1 MNMLERMSLQS
12 RMIAAFTFM
21 GLIIFIVA
29 LFGSI
34 GNHRLSDRLS
44 LLTDTASP
52 AVLSLWKVNE
62 GQTQIQSSER
72 NLTNPRL
79 DAASRKQ
86 ELDRIERAYQQ
97 IDDGLEQ
104 YQNLEVPERQ
114 KEIFQDFLLVLQ
126 QWKNADRQFLEIHEE
141 YQAYGLPR
149 APGLKM
155 VELIAN
161 NQENSPEMAQL
172 RAANEVLERLN
183 QFHLDEVEP
192 AFHESENILDNILSL
207 NEDLVEQVSE
217 DASAEIAQTRSWA
230 VLGMLIGPLTAIIL
244 GWYFSRTIAKPLGN
258 KIISIV
264 RVAERIAEGDLTTSV
279 RVSDSPDE
287 IGRLQSAFYNMTR
300 KLNSL
305 IRQVQHSG
313 IQITSSTTQIAA
325 SGKQLEATVTQQ
337 VASTNQVVATAKQIA
352 ATASELVVTMEQVKE
367 LSHQTTIAAGNGQQD
382 LLGMEETM
390 RQLSQGTSSIAAKLG
405 AIGEKANRI
414 DGIVTTITKVADR
427 TNLLSLNAAIE
438 AEKAGEYGS
447 GFAVVARE
455 IRRLAAS
462 TAIATLDIEQMVKDM
477 QSAVSTG
484 VMEMDKFTKEVARAV
499 ENIQVIGAQMSEI
512 IERVQSLTPRFESV
526 SQGMEGQSEGARQI
540 SAAMVQLSEAS
551 GQTAQA
557 LSDTNRAIE
566 QLNDAARGLQG
577 EIARFKL
584 SG

>member
-21 GLIIFIVA
+21 GLIVFIVA
-29 LFGSI
+29 LFGWM
-34 GNHRLSDRLS
+34 GNARLSDRLS

-79 DAASRKQ
+79 DADSRKQ

-155 VELIAN
+155 AELIAN

-192 AFHESENILDNILSL
+192 AFQRSEDILDNILSL
-207 NEDLVEQVSE
+207 NEDLVAQVSK
-217 DASAEIAQTRSWA
+217 DASADITETGSWA
-230 VLGMLIGPLTAIIL
+230 IVGMLIGPLTAIIL

-279 RVSDSPDE
+279 QVSESPDE

-405 AIGEKANRI
+405 TIGEKANRI

-455 IRRLAAS
+455 IRRLADS

-499 ENIQVIGAQMSEI
+499 ENIQVIGTQMSEI

-584 SG
+584 SR